1 MWRKEC
7 RIGNF
12 ALERVVGYGELGIVY
27 RARNRA
33 TDETVA
39 VKVLRP
45 HIAGNTK
52 AEELFLRGPIIASQ
66 IRHDRVVGIREM
78 GTSGGRLYYAMEY
91 VDGLPLQHALH
102 RDGMPLAR
110 RMRILNVIARAVH
123 HLHGRGVLHSDLKP
137 SNILMTASGEPKIT
151 DFESAVL
158 RAPET
163 GPDGALGE
171 GILCGTPPY
180 MPPEALRGTK
190 AVFDPRR
197 DVYAL
202 GVMAYRMATGVL
214 PYVAPDL
221 IALMR
226 LKEMEPPPMALWNV
240 TVEARLEST
249 IRRAIMPAPVD
260 RWGSAMEFAKA
271 VEGYLKGAKLDESAP
286 AAKAAAAVKKHRLLS
301 LAHLRRTIDKAACL

>member
-27 RARNRA
+27 RARHRRSG
-33 TDETVA
+33 ETVA

-45 HIAGNTK
+45 HLGGNVG

-66 IRHDRVVGIREM
+66 VRHGHVVGVKEM
-78 GTSGGRLYYAMEY
+78 GTSNGRLYYAMEY
-91 VDGLPLQHALH
+91 VNGRPLQHALH
-102 RDGMPLAR
+102 QGGLSLGAR
-110 RMRILNVIARAVH
+110 LRILADVARAAH
-123 HLHGRGVLHSDLKP
+123 HLHGRGVVHNDLKP
-137 SNILMTASGEPKIT
+137 SNIMMTLAGDAKIT
-151 DFESAVL
+151 DFESAAL
-158 RAPET
+158 RSPAGRDP
-163 GPDGALGE
+163 GLGE
-171 GILCGTPPY
+171 GFLCGTPPY
-180 MPPEALRGTK
+180 MAPESLRGTK

-202 GVMAYRMATGVL
+202 GIIAYRMVTGVL

-226 LKEMEPPPMALWNV
+226 MKEMEPPPMDLWNV
-240 TVEARLEST
+240 SVEARLEST
-249 IRRAIMPAPVD
+249 IRRALMPVPAE

-271 VEGYLKGAKLDESAP
+271 VEGYIRSAKLVKTSTATP
-286 AAKAAAAVKKHRLLS
+286 AHAVKKHRLLS
-301 LAHLRRTIDKAACL
+301 LGRLRRTIDRAACL